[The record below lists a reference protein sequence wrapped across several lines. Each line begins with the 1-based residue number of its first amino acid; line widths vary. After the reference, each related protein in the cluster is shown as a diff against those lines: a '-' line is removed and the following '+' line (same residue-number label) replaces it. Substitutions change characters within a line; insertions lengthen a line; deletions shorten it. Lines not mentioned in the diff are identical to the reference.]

1 MTLIMK
7 NFKKSIYGLLSIF
20 AIVVACTDLEE
31 ELVSDFTEGATIPG
45 VTIDIAATDGSS
57 QAVQDQIG
65 AAFEKLRG
73 GTAGHNNY
81 WSVQS
86 VSSDEMQ
93 VGQKGGDWYDGG
105 IWLDMHRHEYTAAS
119 GPLTNTWNTAYN
131 SISEVNLTLAK
142 TGLSANE
149 IAQLKVLRAFFYW
162 RLMDLFGN
170 VKVVSAVGQD
180 APQSSRVEVFNFIES
195 EILSALGITA
205 VSASVDLTNSD
216 LNTSSKKYRINQ
228 YAAMGLLSRIYLNAE
243 VYTGTARYQEAADAA
258 SWVIDNGPYELTTKS
273 NSVVK
278 NLAKVANPGDNT
290 NPMLINDELVGYPA
304 MFAPN
309 NQDNVELIWTVPFD
323 GTNGSGMNF
332 HMMGLHQP
340 SQFTFNFDSQPWNG
354 YQTLTAFYNAYENGD
369 VRKQS
374 NFLVGQQYSY
384 AGLPLNDWAAD
395 DFDASGQKSLGLA
408 YTPEINQLAPDS
420 ERQSGARMYKFSH
433 AQFERNEKSNDF
445 PIIRLSEMYMNRAE
459 GLARA
464 AGDWSLAIPDTN
476 VIRKRAEVSEY
487 SSIDA
492 DEFLAERGREFY
504 QESLRRI
511 DLIRF
516 GKYGEAW
523 QFKSASP
530 DYKTL
535 MPIPTDAITASNGTL
550 TQNPG
555 Y

>member
-1 MTLIMK
+1 MK
-7 NFKKSIYGLLSIF
+7 NFKKSIYSLLSVC

-31 ELVSDFTEGATIPG
+31 ELVSDFTEGITVPG
-45 VTIDIAATDGSS
+45 VNIDVAATDGSS

-65 AAFEKLRG
+65 AAFEKLRN
-73 GTAGHNNY
+73 GTAGHHNY
-81 WSVQS
+81 WSIQT

-105 IWLDMHRHEYTAAS
+105 IWLDMHKHEYTGAS
-119 GPLTNTWNTAYN
+119 APLRDTWNTQYN
-131 SISEVNLTLAK
+131 AISEINATFAK
-142 TGLSANE
+142 SDLSANE

-162 RLMDLFGN
+162 RLMDVFGN
-170 VKVVSAVGQD
+170 VKIVKSVGED
-180 APQSSRVEVFNFIES
+180 APQSSRVDVFKFVES
-195 EILSALGITA
+195 EILDALGVSA
-205 VSASVDLTNSD
+205 VSASMDLTNSD
-216 LNTSSKKYRINQ
+216 LSTSPKKYRINQ
-228 YAAMGLLSRIYLNAE
+228 YAAVGLLSRIYLNAE
-243 VYTGTARYQEAADAA
+243 VYSGTPRYQEAADAA
-258 SWVIDNGPYELTTKS
+258 SWVIDNGPYELTTKA
-273 NSVVK
+273 NSKVK

-323 GTNGSGMNF
+323 GVTGGGMNF

-354 YQTLTAFYNAYENGD
+354 YQTLTALYNSYEAGD
-369 VRKQS
+369 VRKHS

-395 DFDASGQKSLGLA
+395 DFDSSGQKSLGLA

-445 PIIRLSEMYMNRAE
+445 PILRLSEMYMNRAE
-459 GLARA
+459 ALARA
-464 AGDWSLAIPDTN
+464 AGDWSLALDDVN
-476 VIRKRAEVSEY
+476 VIRKRAEVNAY
-487 SSIDA
+487 TSIDA

-504 QESLRRI
+504 QESHRRT

-516 GKYGEAW
+516 GKYGDAW

-530 DYKTL
+530 EYKTL
-535 MPIPTDAITASNGTL
+535 MPIPTDAITASNGSL
-550 TQNPG
+550 SQNPG

>member
-1 MTLIMK
+1 MK
-7 NFKKSIYGLLSIF
+7 NFKKSIYGILSVC

-31 ELVSDFTEGATIPG
+31 ELVSDFTEGVTVPG
-45 VTIDIAATDGSS
+45 VNIDVAATDGSS

-65 AAFEKLRG
+65 AAFEKLRN
-73 GTAGHNNY
+73 GTAGHHNY
-81 WSVQS
+81 WSVQT

-105 IWLDMHRHEYTAAS
+105 IWLDMHKHEYTGAS
-119 GPLTNTWNTAYN
+119 APLRDTWNTQYN
-131 SISEVNLTLAK
+131 AISEINATLAK
-142 TGLSANE
+142 AGLSANE
-149 IAQLKVLRAFFYW
+149 IAQLRVLRAFFYW
-162 RLMDLFGN
+162 RLMDVFGN
-170 VKVVSAVGQD
+170 VKIVKSVGED
-180 APQSSRVEVFNFIES
+180 APQSNRADVFKFVES
-195 EILSALGITA
+195 EILAALGVSA
-205 VSASVDLTNSD
+205 VSASMDLTNSD
-216 LNTSSKKYRINQ
+216 LSTSPKKYRISQ
-228 YAAMGLLSRIYLNAE
+228 YAAVGLLSRIYLNAE
-243 VYTGTARYQEAADAA
+243 VYSGTPRYQEAADAA
-258 SWVIDNGPYELTTKS
+258 SWVIDNGPYELTTKA
-273 NSVVK
+273 NSKVK
-278 NLAKVANPGDNT
+278 NLAKVSNPGDNT

-323 GTNGSGMNF
+323 GVTGGGMNF

-354 YQTLTAFYNAYENGD
+354 YQTLTALYNSYEDGD

-395 DFDASGQKSLGLA
+395 DFDSSGQKALGLA
-408 YTPEINQLAPDS
+408 YTPEINELFPDS

-445 PIIRLSEMYMNRAE
+445 PILRLSEMYMSRAE

-464 AGDWSLAIPDTN
+464 AGDWSLALDDVN
-476 VIRKRAEVSEY
+476 VIRKRAEVSAY
-487 SSIDA
+487 TSIDA
-492 DEFLAERGREFY
+492 DEFLAELGREFY
-504 QESLRRI
+504 QESHRRT

-530 DYKTL
+530 DYKSL

-550 TQNPG
+550 SQNPG

>member
-1 MTLIMK
+1 MK
-7 NFKKSIYGLLSIF
+7 NFKKSIYSLLSVC

-31 ELVSDFTEGATIPG
+31 ELVSDFTEGITVPG
-45 VTIDIAATDGSS
+45 VNIDVAATDGSS

-65 AAFEKLRG
+65 AAFEKLRN
-73 GTAGHNNY
+73 GTAGHHNY
-81 WSVQS
+81 WSIQT

-105 IWLDMHRHEYTAAS
+105 IWLDMHKHEYTGAS
-119 GPLTNTWNTAYN
+119 APLRDTWNTQYN
-131 SISEVNLTLAK
+131 AISEINATFAK
-142 TGLSANE
+142 SGLSANE

-162 RLMDLFGN
+162 RLMDVFGN
-170 VKVVSAVGQD
+170 VKIVKSVGED
-180 APQSSRVEVFNFIES
+180 APQSSRVDVFKFVES
-195 EILSALGITA
+195 EILDALGVSA
-205 VSASVDLTNSD
+205 VSASMDLTNSD
-216 LNTSSKKYRINQ
+216 LSTSPKKYRINQ
-228 YAAMGLLSRIYLNAE
+228 YAAVGLLSRIYLNAE
-243 VYTGTARYQEAADAA
+243 VYSGTPRYQEAADAA
-258 SWVIDNGPYELTTKS
+258 SWVIDNGPYELTTKA
-273 NSVVK
+273 NSKVK

-323 GTNGSGMNF
+323 GVTGGGMNF

-354 YQTLTAFYNAYENGD
+354 YQTLTALYNSYEAGD
-369 VRKQS
+369 VRKHS

-395 DFDASGQKSLGLA
+395 DFDSSGQKSLGLA

-445 PIIRLSEMYMNRAE
+445 PILRLSEMYMNRAE
-459 GLARA
+459 ALARA
-464 AGDWSLAIPDTN
+464 AGDWSLALDDVN
-476 VIRKRAEVSEY
+476 VIRKRAEVNAY
-487 SSIDA
+487 TSIDA

-504 QESLRRI
+504 QESHRRT

-516 GKYGEAW
+516 GKYGDAW

-530 DYKTL
+530 EYKTL
-535 MPIPTDAITASNGTL
+535 MPIPTDAITASNGSL
-550 TQNPG
+550 SQNPG

>member
-1 MTLIMK
+1 MK
-7 NFKKSIYGLLSIF
+7 NFKRSIYGLLSVF
-20 AIVVACTDLEE
+20 AVVVACTDLEE
-31 ELVSDFTEGATIPG
+31 DLVGDFTQDVTAPG
-45 VTIDIAATDGSS
+45 VTIDVAATDGSS
-57 QAVQDQIG
+57 QAVQDNIG
-65 AAFEKLRG
+65 AAFEKLRN
-73 GTAGHNNY
+73 GTAGHHNY
-81 WSVQS
+81 WSIQT

-105 IWLDMHRHEYTAAS
+105 IWLDIHRHEYTGAS
-119 GPLTNTWNTAYN
+119 APLRDTWNTQYN
-131 SISEVNLTLAK
+131 AISEVNASLAK
-142 TGLSANE
+142 AGLSANE
-149 IAQLKVLRAFFYW
+149 VAQLRVLRAFFYW
-162 RLMDLFGN
+162 RLMDVFGN
-170 VKVVSAVGQD
+170 VKIVTAVGQD
-180 APQSSRVEVFNFIES
+180 APQASRAEVFNFVES
-195 EILSALGITA
+195 EILAALGVSS
-205 VSASVDLTNSD
+205 VSANMDLTNSD
-216 LNTSSKKYRINQ
+216 LSTSPKKYRINQ
-228 YAAMGLLSRIYLNAE
+228 YAAVGFLSRVYLNAE
-243 VYTGTARYQEAADAA
+243 VYSGTPRYQEAADAA
-258 SWVIDNGPYELTTKS
+258 SWVIDNGPYELTTEA
-273 NSVVK
+273 NSRVK
-278 NLAKVANPGDNT
+278 NLAKVANAGDNT

-323 GTNGSGMNF
+323 GTTGGGMNF

-354 YQTLTAFYNAYENGD
+354 YQTLTAFYNSYDDPND
-369 VRKQS
+369 VRKKS

-395 DFDASGQKSLGLA
+395 DFDSAGQKSLGLD

-445 PIIRLSEMYMNRAE
+445 PILRLSEMYMNRAE

-464 AGDWSLAIPDTN
+464 AGDWSLALPDVN
-476 VIRKRAEVSEY
+476 VIRTRAKASAWTDV
-487 SSIDA
+487 DA
-492 DEFLAERGREFY
+492 DKFLAERGREFY
-504 QESLRRI
+504 QESHRRT

-516 GKYGEAW
+516 GKFGEAW

-535 MPIPTDAITASNGTL
+535 MPIPTDAITASSGSL

>member
-1 MTLIMK
+1 MK
-7 NFKKSIYGLLSIF
+7 NFKKSIYSLLSVC

-31 ELVSDFTEGATIPG
+31 ELVSDFTEGITVPG
-45 VTIDIAATDGSS
+45 VNIDVAATDGSS

-65 AAFEKLRG
+65 AAFEKLRN
-73 GTAGHNNY
+73 GTAGHHNY
-81 WSVQS
+81 WSIQT

-105 IWLDMHRHEYTAAS
+105 IWLDMHKHEYTGAS
-119 GPLTNTWNTAYN
+119 APLRDTWNTQYN
-131 SISEVNLTLAK
+131 AISEINATFSK
-142 TGLSANE
+142 SGLSANE

-162 RLMDLFGN
+162 RLMDVFGN
-170 VKVVSAVGQD
+170 VKIVKSVGED
-180 APQSSRVEVFNFIES
+180 APQSSRVDVFKFVES
-195 EILSALGITA
+195 EILDALGVSA
-205 VSASVDLTNSD
+205 VSASMDLTNSD
-216 LNTSSKKYRINQ
+216 LSTSPKKYRINQ
-228 YAAMGLLSRIYLNAE
+228 YAAVGLLSRIYLNAE
-243 VYTGTARYQEAADAA
+243 VYSGTPRYQEAADAA
-258 SWVIDNGPYELTTKS
+258 AWVIDNGPYELTTKA
-273 NSVVK
+273 NSKVK

-323 GTNGSGMNF
+323 GVTGGGMNF

-354 YQTLTAFYNAYENGD
+354 YQTLTALYNSYEAGD
-369 VRKQS
+369 VRKHS

-395 DFDASGQKSLGLA
+395 DFDSSGQKSLGLA

-445 PIIRLSEMYMNRAE
+445 PILRLSEMYMNRAE
-459 GLARA
+459 ALARA
-464 AGDWSLAIPDTN
+464 AGDWSLALDDVN
-476 VIRKRAEVSEY
+476 VIRKRAEVNAY
-487 SSIDA
+487 TSIDA

-504 QESLRRI
+504 QESHRRT

-516 GKYGEAW
+516 GKYGDAW

-530 DYKTL
+530 EYKTL
-535 MPIPTDAITASNGTL
+535 MPIPTDAITASNGSL
-550 TQNPG
+550 SQNPG

>member
-1 MTLIMK
+1 MK
-7 NFKKSIYGLLSIF
+7 NFKKSIYGILSVC

-31 ELVSDFTEGATIPG
+31 ELVSDFTEGVTVPG
-45 VTIDIAATDGSS
+45 VNIDVAATDGSS

-65 AAFEKLRG
+65 AAFEKLRN
-73 GTAGHNNY
+73 GTAGHHNY
-81 WSVQS
+81 WSVQT

-105 IWLDMHRHEYTAAS
+105 IWLDMHKHEYTGAS
-119 GPLTNTWNTAYN
+119 APLRDTWNTQYN
-131 SISEVNLTLAK
+131 AISEINATLAK
-142 TGLSANE
+142 AGLSANE
-149 IAQLKVLRAFFYW
+149 IAQLRVLRAFFYW
-162 RLMDLFGN
+162 RLMDVFGN
-170 VKVVSAVGQD
+170 VKIVKSVGED
-180 APQSSRVEVFNFIES
+180 APQSNRADVFKFVES
-195 EILSALGITA
+195 EILAALGVSA
-205 VSASVDLTNSD
+205 VSASMDLTNSD
-216 LNTSSKKYRINQ
+216 LSTSPKKYRISQ
-228 YAAMGLLSRIYLNAE
+228 YAAVGLLSRIYLNAE
-243 VYTGTARYQEAADAA
+243 VYSGTPRYQEAADAA
-258 SWVIDNGPYELTTKS
+258 SWVIDNGPYELTTKA
-273 NSVVK
+273 NSKVK
-278 NLAKVANPGDNT
+278 NLAKVSNPGDNT

-323 GTNGSGMNF
+323 GVTGGGMNF

-354 YQTLTAFYNAYENGD
+354 YQTLTALYNSYEDGD

-395 DFDASGQKSLGLA
+395 DFDSSGQKALGLA
-408 YTPEINQLAPDS
+408 YTPEINELFPDS

-445 PIIRLSEMYMNRAE
+445 PILRLSELYMNRAE

-464 AGDWSLAIPDTN
+464 AGDWSLALDDVN
-476 VIRKRAEVSEY
+476 VIRKRAEVSAY
-487 SSIDA
+487 TSIDA
-492 DEFLAERGREFY
+492 DEFLAELGREFY
-504 QESLRRI
+504 QESHRRT

-530 DYKTL
+530 DYKSL

-550 TQNPG
+550 SQNPG

>member
-1 MTLIMK
+1 MK
-7 NFKKSIYGLLSIF
+7 NFKKSIYSLLSVC

-31 ELVSDFTEGATIPG
+31 ELVSDFTEGITVPG
-45 VTIDIAATDGSS
+45 VNIDVAATDGSS

-65 AAFEKLRG
+65 AAFEKLRN
-73 GTAGHNNY
+73 GTAGHHNY
-81 WSVQS
+81 WSIQT

-105 IWLDMHRHEYTAAS
+105 IWLDMHKHEYTGAS
-119 GPLTNTWNTAYN
+119 APLRDTWNTQYN
-131 SISEVNLTLAK
+131 AISEINATFSK
-142 TGLSANE
+142 SGLSANE

-162 RLMDLFGN
+162 RLMDVFGN
-170 VKVVSAVGQD
+170 VKIVKSVGED
-180 APQSSRVEVFNFIES
+180 APQSSRVDVFKFVES
-195 EILSALGITA
+195 EILDALGVSA
-205 VSASVDLTNSD
+205 VSASMDLTNSD
-216 LNTSSKKYRINQ
+216 LSTSPKKYRINQ
-228 YAAMGLLSRIYLNAE
+228 YAAVGLLSRIYLNAE
-243 VYTGTARYQEAADAA
+243 VYSGTPRYQEAADAA
-258 SWVIDNGPYELTTKS
+258 SWVIDNGPYELTTKA
-273 NSVVK
+273 NSKVK

-323 GTNGSGMNF
+323 GVTGGGMNF

-354 YQTLTAFYNAYENGD
+354 YQTLTALYNSYEAGD
-369 VRKQS
+369 VRKHS

-395 DFDASGQKSLGLA
+395 DFDSSGQKSLGLA

-445 PIIRLSEMYMNRAE
+445 PILRLSEMYMNRAE
-459 GLARA
+459 ALARA
-464 AGDWSLAIPDTN
+464 AGDWSLALDDVN
-476 VIRKRAEVSEY
+476 VIRKRAEVNAY
-487 SSIDA
+487 TSIDA

-504 QESLRRI
+504 QESHRRT

-516 GKYGEAW
+516 GKYGDAW

-530 DYKTL
+530 EYKTL
-535 MPIPTDAITASNGTL
+535 MPIPTDAITASNGSL
-550 TQNPG
+550 SQNPG

>member
-1 MTLIMK
+1 MK
-7 NFKKSIYGLLSIF
+7 NFKKSIYGVLSIF
-20 AIVVACTDLEE
+20 AVVVACTDLEE
-31 ELVSDFTEGATIPG
+31 ELVGDFTQGVTAPG
-45 VTIDIAATDGSS
+45 VSIDVAATDGSS

-73 GTAGHNNY
+73 GTAGHHNY
-81 WSVQS
+81 WSIQT

-105 IWLDMHRHEYTAAS
+105 IWLDIHRHEYTGAS
-119 GPLTNTWNTAYN
+119 APLRDTWNTAYN
-131 SISEVNLTLAK
+131 AISEVNATLAK
-142 TGLSANE
+142 SGLSANE
-149 IAQLKVLRAFFYW
+149 IAQLRVLRAFFYW
-162 RLMDLFGN
+162 RLMDVFGN
-170 VKVVSAVGQD
+170 VKIVTSIGSD
-180 APQSSRVEVFNFIES
+180 APQSNRADVFKFIES
-195 EILSALGITA
+195 EILAALGVSA
-205 VSASVDLTNSD
+205 VSANMDLTNSD
-216 LNTSSKKYRINQ
+216 LSTSPKKYRINQ
-228 YAAMGLLSRIYLNAE
+228 YAAVGLLSRIYLNAE
-243 VYTGTARYQEAADAA
+243 VYAGTPRYQEAADAA
-258 SWVIDNGPYELTTKS
+258 SWVIDNGPYELTTKA
-273 NSVVK
+273 NSRVK
-278 NLAKVANPGDNT
+278 NLAKVANAGDNT
-290 NPMLINDELVGYPA
+290 NPMLVNDELVGYPA

-309 NQDNVELIWTVPFD
+309 NQDNVELIWTVAFD
-323 GTNGSGMNF
+323 GTTGGGMNF

-340 SQFTFNFDSQPWNG
+340 SQFTFNLDAQPWNG
-354 YQTLTAFYNAYENGD
+354 YQTLTDFYNSYEDGD

-395 DFDASGQKSLGLA
+395 DYDSSGQKSLGLA
-408 YTPEINQLAPDS
+408 YTPEINELAPDS

-445 PIIRLSEMYMNRAE
+445 PILRLSEMYMNRAE

-464 AGDWSLAIPDTN
+464 AGDWSLALNDVN

-487 SSIDA
+487 TSIDA

-504 QESLRRI
+504 QESHRRT

-516 GKYGEAW
+516 GKFGDAW

-530 DYKTL
+530 SYKTL
-535 MPIPTDAITASNGTL
+535 MPIPTDAIIASNGTL
-550 TQNPG
+550 KQNEG

>member
-1 MTLIMK
+1 MK
-7 NFKKSIYGLLSIF
+7 NFKKSIYGILSVC

-31 ELVSDFTEGATIPG
+31 ELVSDFTEGVTVPG
-45 VTIDIAATDGSS
+45 VNIDVAATDGSS

-65 AAFEKLRG
+65 AAFEKLRN
-73 GTAGHNNY
+73 GTAGHHNY
-81 WSVQS
+81 WSVQT

-105 IWLDMHRHEYTAAS
+105 IWLDMHKHEYTGAS
-119 GPLTNTWNTAYN
+119 APLRDTWNTQYN
-131 SISEVNLTLAK
+131 AISEINATLAK
-142 TGLSANE
+142 AGLSANE
-149 IAQLKVLRAFFYW
+149 IAQLRVLRAFFYW
-162 RLMDLFGN
+162 RLMDVFGN
-170 VKVVSAVGQD
+170 VKIVKSVGED
-180 APQSSRVEVFNFIES
+180 AHQSNRTDVFNFVES
-195 EILSALGITA
+195 EILAALGVSA
-205 VSASVDLTNSD
+205 VSASMDLTNSD
-216 LNTSSKKYRINQ
+216 LSTSPKKYRISQ
-228 YAAMGLLSRIYLNAE
+228 YAAVGLLSRIYLNAE
-243 VYTGTARYQEAADAA
+243 VYSGTPRYQEAADAA
-258 SWVIDNGPYELTTKS
+258 SWVIDNGPYELTTKA
-273 NSVVK
+273 NSKVK
-278 NLAKVANPGDNT
+278 NLAKVSNPGDNT

-323 GTNGSGMNF
+323 GVTGGGMNF

-354 YQTLTAFYNAYENGD
+354 YQTLTALYNSYEDGD

-395 DFDASGQKSLGLA
+395 DFDSSGQKALGLA
-408 YTPEINQLAPDS
+408 YTPEINELFPDS

-445 PIIRLSEMYMNRAE
+445 PILRLSEMYMNRAE

-464 AGDWSLAIPDTN
+464 AGDWSLAIDDVN
-476 VIRKRAEVSEY
+476 VIRKRAEVSAY
-487 SSIDA
+487 TSIDA
-492 DEFLAERGREFY
+492 DEFLAELGREFY
-504 QESLRRI
+504 QESHRRT

-530 DYKTL
+530 DYKSL

-550 TQNPG
+550 SQNPG

>member
-1 MTLIMK
+1 MK
-7 NFKKSIYGLLSIF
+7 NFKKSIYGILSVC

-31 ELVSDFTEGATIPG
+31 ELVSDFTEGVTVPG
-45 VTIDIAATDGSS
+45 VNIDVAATDGSS

-65 AAFEKLRG
+65 AAFEKLRN
-73 GTAGHNNY
+73 GTAGHHNY
-81 WSVQS
+81 WSVQT

-105 IWLDMHRHEYTAAS
+105 IWLDMHKHEYTGAS
-119 GPLTNTWNTAYN
+119 APLRDTWNTQYN
-131 SISEVNLTLAK
+131 AISEVNATLAK
-142 TGLSANE
+142 AGLSANE

-162 RLMDLFGN
+162 RLMDVFGN
-170 VKVVSAVGQD
+170 VKIVKSVGED
-180 APQSSRVEVFNFIES
+180 APQSNRADVFKFVES
-195 EILSALGITA
+195 EILAALGVSS
-205 VSASVDLTNSD
+205 VSASMDLTNSD
-216 LNTSSKKYRINQ
+216 LSTSPKKYRISQ
-228 YAAMGLLSRIYLNAE
+228 YAAVGLLSRIYLNAE
-243 VYTGTARYQEAADAA
+243 VYSGTPRYQEAADAA
-258 SWVIDNGPYELTTKS
+258 SWVIDNGPYELTTKA
-273 NSVVK
+273 NSKVK
-278 NLAKVANPGDNT
+278 NLAKVSNPGDNT

-323 GTNGSGMNF
+323 GVTGGGMNF

-354 YQTLTAFYNAYENGD
+354 YQTLTALYNSYEDGD

-395 DFDASGQKSLGLA
+395 DFDSSGQKALGLA
-408 YTPEINQLAPDS
+408 YTPEINELFPDS

-445 PIIRLSEMYMNRAE
+445 PILRLSEMYMNRAE

-464 AGDWSLAIPDTN
+464 AGDWSLALDDVN
-476 VIRKRAEVSEY
+476 VIRKRAEVSAY
-487 SSIDA
+487 TSIDA
-492 DEFLAERGREFY
+492 DEFLAELGREFY
-504 QESLRRI
+504 QESHRRT

-530 DYKTL
+530 DYKSL

-550 TQNPG
+550 SQNSG

>member
-1 MTLIMK
+1 MK
-7 NFKKSIYGLLSIF
+7 NFKKSIYGILSVC

-31 ELVSDFTEGATIPG
+31 ELVSDFTEGVTVPG
-45 VTIDIAATDGSS
+45 VNIDVAATDGSS

-65 AAFEKLRG
+65 AAFEKLRN
-73 GTAGHNNY
+73 GTAGHHNY
-81 WSVQS
+81 WSVQT

-105 IWLDMHRHEYTAAS
+105 IWLDMHKHEYTGAS
-119 GPLTNTWNTAYN
+119 APLRDTWNTQYN
-131 SISEVNLTLAK
+131 AISEINATLAK
-142 TGLSANE
+142 AGLSANE
-149 IAQLKVLRAFFYW
+149 IAQLRVLRAFFYW
-162 RLMDLFGN
+162 RLMDVFGN
-170 VKVVSAVGQD
+170 VKIVKSVGED
-180 APQSSRVEVFNFIES
+180 APQSNRADVFKFVES
-195 EILSALGITA
+195 EILAALGVSA
-205 VSASVDLTNSD
+205 VSASMDLTNSD
-216 LNTSSKKYRINQ
+216 LSTSPKKYRISQ
-228 YAAMGLLSRIYLNAE
+228 YAAVGLLSRIYLNAE
-243 VYTGTARYQEAADAA
+243 VYSGTPRYQEAADAA
-258 SWVIDNGPYELTTKS
+258 SWVIDNGPYELTTKA
-273 NSVVK
+273 NSKVK
-278 NLAKVANPGDNT
+278 NLAKVSNPGDNT

-323 GTNGSGMNF
+323 GVTGGGMNF

-354 YQTLTAFYNAYENGD
+354 YQTLTALYNSYEDGD

-395 DFDASGQKSLGLA
+395 DFDSSGQKALGLA
-408 YTPEINQLAPDS
+408 YTPEINELFPDS

-445 PIIRLSEMYMNRAE
+445 PILRLSEMYMNRAE

-464 AGDWSLAIPDTN
+464 AGDWSLAIDDVN
-476 VIRKRAEVSEY
+476 VIRKRAEVSAY
-487 SSIDA
+487 TSIDA
-492 DEFLAERGREFY
+492 DEFLAELGREFY
-504 QESLRRI
+504 QESHRRT

-530 DYKTL
+530 DYKSL

-550 TQNPG
+550 SQNPG